1 MCKCNYTSVN
11 YFLNRIFCAF
21 PIDSA
26 YILSIRFCIG
36 ISGRCRSKVMHTH
49 LHVEYVYICF
59 IQTLSKIATK
69 GVSSTD
75 MYVNAP
81 TTSDPGKDI
90 QVWKFVTLSLGY
102 FHMSFRKNIL
112 NPMK

>member
-1 MCKCNYTSVN
+1 
-11 YFLNRIFCAF
+11 
-21 PIDSA
+21 
-26 YILSIRFCIG
+26 
-36 ISGRCRSKVMHTH
+36 MHTH

-81 TTSDPGKDI
+81 ITSDPGKDI

-112 NPMK
+112 NPMNSKGLLFKCGDKVQCGSEVLIEINL